1 MPLVQSRAMDA
12 ELGTDG
18 PKVILVAVDGSVTSL
33 RAGSYA
39 AGLARRQGSRLVVGH
54 VVQPPG
60 SAALLPQAA
69 GAAIEAAREIVEELR
84 AQIEERS
91 ADLGIEVEF
100 RVTEGG
106 PYHELMRMAQEVRA
120 ELVVLGASTTPGHRV
135 LGSVGARM
143 IRAGK
148 WPVTVVP

>member
-1 MPLVQSRAMDA
+1 MDA

-54 VVQPPG
+54 VVQPLG
-60 SAALLPQAA
+60 TAALLPQAA
-69 GAAIEAAREIVEELR
+69 GAAIEAAREIVEDLR
-84 AQIEERS
+84 AQIEERT
-91 ADLGIEVEF
+91 AELGIEVEF
-100 RVTEGG
+100 RVAEGS
-106 PYHELMRMAQEVRA
+106 PYHELVRMAEEVRA
-120 ELVVLGASTTPGHRV
+120 ELVVLGASTAPGHRV
-135 LGSVGARM
+135 VGSVGARM

-148 WPVTVVP
+148 WPVVVVP

>member
-1 MPLVQSRAMDA
+1 VDA

-39 AGLARRQGSRLVVGH
+39 GGLARRQGSRLVVAH
-54 VVQPPG
+54 VVQPLG
-60 SAALLPQAA
+60 TAALLPQAA
-69 GAAIEAAREIVEELR
+69 GAAIEAAREIVEDLR
-84 AQIEERS
+84 AQIGERA

-100 RVTEGG
+100 RVTEGS
-106 PYHELMRMAQEVRA
+106 PYHALMLMADEVRA

-135 LGSVGARM
+135 LGSLGARM
-143 IRAGK
+143 IRAGR
-148 WPVTVVP
+148 WPVVVVP